1 MSRPLT
7 AVVTIVHGRHEHLAG
22 QAWGLARQTRR
33 PDIEVVVAMG
43 DPAAADRARSLRP
56 GVLTPGVDLVEG
68 HLPLAAARNRGARA
82 AVEAGATNLVFLD
95 VDCIPGEDLVHRYAE
110 VLAPPDARD
119 DRPLVA
125 CGEVAYLPPVADPA
139 DYRVRALA
147 TLAEPHP
154 ARPRPEPGRTMV
166 ADDVR
171 LFWSLSFA
179 IVAAQW
185 ERLGGFSEDYRGYGA
200 EDTDFAQRLS
210 VAGGTLLW
218 VGGAPAYHQ
227 WHDGEVPPLRHL
239 EEIVRNANTFHDRW
253 GWFPME
259 GWLAVFAERGLAQVD
274 ACTRRWSVTT
284 EGRKGAY
291 RSLSRHE
298 SSKHTAMP

>member
-1 MSRPLT
+1 MNRPLT

-43 DPAAADRARSLRP
+43 DPAATDRARSLRP
-56 GVLTPGVDLVEG
+56 GVLTPSVDLVDG

-82 AVEAGATNLVFLD
+82 AVEAGAENLVFLD
-95 VDCIPGEDLVHRYAE
+95 VDCIPGEDLVCRYAE
-110 VLAPPDARD
+110 VLALPDVRD
-119 DRPLVA
+119 DRPHVA

-139 DYRVRALA
+139 GYRGPALS

-154 ARPRPEPGRTMV
+154 ARPRPGPGRTV
-166 ADDVR
+166 AADDVR

-179 IVAAQW
+179 VTTAHW
-185 ERLGGFSEDYRGYGA
+185 EQLGGFSEDYLGYGA
-200 EDTDFAQRLS
+200 EDTDFGQRLS

-227 WHDGEVPPLRHL
+227 WHDGEVPPVRHL
-239 EEIVRNANTFHDRW
+239 EAIVRNANTFHDRW

-259 GWLAVFAERGLAQVD
+259 DWLAAFAERGLTQVE
-274 ACTRRWSVTT
+274 ASTGRWRVTA
-284 EGRKGAY
+284 EGRRCAY
-291 RSLSRHE
+291 RSVSRHAP
-298 SSKHTAMP
+298 SMHAATP